1 MTRVNSGVAAIC
13 DWIARLA
20 WLNLL
25 WLGATLA
32 GGIVVGAF
40 PATAATYAVLR
51 RWLTDPDSRE
61 QRTTRLFWAEVRA
74 DLLRANLLGY
84 AVLFVGL
91 LLVADGMIARGQGG
105 PVGQV
110 LFALA
115 VAAGAMVVVTV
126 VHLPYFYVRD
136 RGPARATVR
145 TAWWYAL
152 SHPFSTFLIV
162 AVAVVL
168 SFVMGR
174 YPALA
179 VFFGVSVVGGLTVFL
194 DERGFRSA

>member
-1 MTRVNSGVAAIC
+1 MIRVNSSVAVAC
-13 DWIARLA
+13 DWVARLA

-25 WLGATLA
+25 WLVTTLA
-32 GGIVVGAF
+32 GGIVLGAF
-40 PATAATYAVLR
+40 PATAAMYAVLR
-51 RWLTDPDSRE
+51 RWQTDPVSRE
-61 QRTTRLFWAEVRA
+61 QRTARLFWAEVRA

-84 AVLFVGL
+84 AVVLVGL
-91 LLVADGMIARGQGG
+91 LLVADAMIARGQGG
-105 PVGQV
+105 PLGQV

-136 RGPARATVR
+136 RGPARDTIR

-152 SHPFSTFLIV
+152 SHPAATFLIV

>member
-1 MTRVNSGVAAIC
+1 MIRVNSGVAAIC

-25 WLGATLA
+25 WLGTTLA
-32 GGIVVGAF
+32 GGIVLGAF
-40 PATAATYAVLR
+40 PATAAVYAVLR
-51 RWLTDPDSRE
+51 RWLTDPESKE
-61 QRTTRLFWAEVRA
+61 QRTARLFWTEVRA
-74 DLLRANLLGY
+74 DLVRANALGY
-84 AVLFVGL
+84 TVLAVGL

-105 PVGQV
+105 PFGQV
-110 LFALA
+110 MFALA
-115 VAAGAMVVVTV
+115 VAAGAMIAATV
-126 VHLPYFYVRD
+126 VHLPYFHVRD
-136 RGPARATVR
+136 RGPARYTIR

-152 SHPFSTFLIV
+152 SHPAGTFTIV

-168 SFVMGR
+168 SYVMGR